1 MEEMTLEDY
10 QGLVQRR
17 FDNLNDEDREVL
29 MGMAGTPQIR
39 AIGRVLGSLSR
50 PIFMITARGPPSTAP
65 INPQAHPQNATSIKS
80 TIGDISSLSPANCG
94 STNAPQA
101 C

>member
-39 AIGRVLGSLSR
+39 AIGRVLGSEIMSVINTEPNR
-50 PIFMITARGPPSTAP
+50 PRRGLAAR
-65 INPQAHPQNATSIKS
+65 
-80 TIGDISSLSPANCG
+80 
-94 STNAPQA
+94 
-101 C
+101 

>member
-1 MEEMTLEDY
+1 MLPW
-10 QGLVQRR
+10 GFLLVNQ
-17 FDNLNDEDREVL
+17 FDSVSGSLDS
-29 MGMAGTPQIR
+29 II

-50 PIFMITARGPPSTAP
+50 PIFMITARGTPSTAP
-65 INPQAHPQNATSIKS
+65 INPQAHPQNATSINI

>member
-29 MGMAGTPQIR
+29 MGMVGTPQIR
-39 AIGRVLGSLSR
+39 AIGRVLGSEIMSVINTESTR
-50 PIFMITARGPPSTAP
+50 PKRGLAAR
-65 INPQAHPQNATSIKS
+65 
-80 TIGDISSLSPANCG
+80 
-94 STNAPQA
+94 
-101 C
+101 